1 MEFHDTIYYR
11 PHPDLA
17 PEEVKVIAIETR
29 TLKAWY
35 PSQGDDTP
43 NSPSEVIEMWA
54 VTAEGHVYRKRNA
67 HLYGVAY
74 LPKIPFWR
82 EMIGWEEVYGEE
94 LRFLPE
100 SLVGAL
106 RLHNVTP
113 KRRGD

>member
-11 PHPDLA
+11 PHYDMA
-17 PEEVKVIAIETR
+17 PEEVKVLAIETR

-35 PSQGDDTP
+35 SSLGDDTP

-74 LPKIPFWR
+74 AKTPFWR

-94 LRFLPE
+94 LRYLPE
-100 SLVGAL
+100 SLVAVLKL
-106 RLHNVTP
+106 RDLKP